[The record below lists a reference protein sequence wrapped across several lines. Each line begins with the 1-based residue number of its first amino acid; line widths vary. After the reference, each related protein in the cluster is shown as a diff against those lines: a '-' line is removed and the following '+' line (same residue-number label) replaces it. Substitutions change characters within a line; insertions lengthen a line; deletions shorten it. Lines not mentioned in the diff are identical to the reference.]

1 MREEVDFNWP
11 QRLVVEEY
19 WEEFLERKYPQRFEA
34 ALRQYRRALELA
46 TDKVGSED
54 MSEGEYK
61 NYLETLAVLMRK
73 ARTNLIGELTATEW
87 TSLEIA

>member
-1 MREEVDFNWP
+1 M
-11 QRLVVEEY
+11 
-19 WEEFLERKYPQRFEA
+19 
-34 ALRQYRRALELA
+34 
-46 TDKVGSED
+46 GSED